1 MARSNLRAP
10 MVCHCEAPQGAVAIS
25 LFRFPTVLSLRA
37 CVSRR
42 GNLAFGFP
50 TVLSLRGP
58 ARGRGNLC
66 FWGSSFS
73 FILSLGTRDCHVGT
87 KTVPPR
93 NDRRNGGHHVPEIAA
108 SPKIRAPRNDVVGW
122 YRFLAMTLCGD
133 VGSLQ

>member
-1 MARSNLRAP
+1 M
-10 MVCHCEAPQGAVAIS
+10 
-25 LFRFPTVLSLRA
+25 SLRTLA
-37 CVSRR
+37 LSFFCHREDHFHFSSLR
-42 GNLAFGFP
+42 GPQSGPKQSAVPYG
-50 TVLSLRGP
+50 LSLRGP